1 MAKTR
6 PSINPS
12 TIFATKGAA
21 VAVAES
27 KPREP
32 ISEDKL
38 VDLNFKV
45 PDSFRRRFKIRAA
58 EEGITGVELLRRIFD
73 DSMNGT

>member
-1 MAKTR
+1 MAKSR
-6 PSINPS
+6 SSVDSS
-12 TIFATKGAA
+12 TLFATKGAGGS
-21 VAVAES
+21 VAES

-32 ISEDKL
+32 TREERL

-58 EEGITGVELLRRIFD
+58 QEGISGVELLRRIFD
-73 DSMNGT
+73 GS